1 MDFINIIGT
10 LFDNSINHVVA
21 LAHQIK
27 DLRLNKNQQ
36 DINEDLYEKIQE
48 VDNSNRKSK
57 GYYSSLQEL
66 NEAIPNPEVGDWA
79 IITSEGQS
87 LICRCNSAGIWTL
100 SEEEYKEEIRLD
112 QYPKKSEIKTLN
124 GQSLIGTGNIQI
136 QEGVNR
142 LASDELDGLMSSESY
157 TTLQNIK
164 NTLIP
169 GLEQSI
175 QDLQKLVNSD
185 ESLSE
190 IVEKFNAIKEFVEN
204 LDAEGEETLASIV
217 NNIDTLSQ
225 SIERETQRARAEE
238 TSLKERVRVL
248 ESTPVTFVSNGV
260 QHIILK
266 KSQYNRLT
274 EYEDNA
280 LYFVIKDWA
289 FGEKFP
295 IVLIDAWTFGKQF
308 PINLK

>member
-10 LFDNSINHVVA
+10 LFDNSINHIVA

-36 DINEDLYEKIQE
+36 DINEDLYDKIQE
-48 VDNSNRKSK
+48 VGNRNEKAK
-57 GYYSSLQEL
+57 GYYSSFQEL
-66 NEAIPNPEVGDWA
+66 TEAIPNPEIGDWA
-79 IITSEGQS
+79 IVTSQEQ
-87 LICRCNSAGIWTL
+87 LLVCRCTSTGVWTL
-100 SEEEYKEEIRLD
+100 SEEEYKEEIKLNE
-112 QYPKKSEIKTLN
+112 YPKKSEIKTLN

-157 TTLQNIK
+157 ITLQNIK

-175 QDLQKLVNSD
+175 ENLQELINSD

-204 LDAEGEETLASIV
+204 LDVEGEETLASIIS
-217 NNIDTLSQ
+217 NIDTLSQ

-238 TSLKERVRVL
+238 TSLKERVRAL
-248 ESTPVTFVSNGV
+248 ETTPITFVSNGV

-274 EYEDNA
+274 EYKDNA
-280 LYFVIKDWA
+280 LYFVVKDWT